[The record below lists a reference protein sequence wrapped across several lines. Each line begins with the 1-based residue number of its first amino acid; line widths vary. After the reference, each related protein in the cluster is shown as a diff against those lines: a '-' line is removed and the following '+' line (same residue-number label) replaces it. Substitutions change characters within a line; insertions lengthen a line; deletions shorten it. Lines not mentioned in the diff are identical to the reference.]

1 MRIKKI
7 ILHELQVPLKHPY
20 VLSREYGVQAVT
32 TPIVAEVQTDE
43 GLVGYGECDPWPLFT
58 GDSAASSMVVLSH
71 HLAPQLIGKDPT
83 NIHEIHRNMDAM
95 IRGNHISKS
104 ALDMAA
110 YDLFGKSAGLPV
122 HQLLGGKRRNE
133 IKCFWSVGGGTPEET
148 AQEILAVK
156 KQGYYG
162 CMIKIGTANYRN
174 DIARTLA
181 AREAV
186 GPDFPLVAD
195 ANQGWDV
202 DTAILYGRAVE
213 KAALLFFEQPVQ
225 SWDVQGMAR
234 IRRAINVPVSADEGV
249 ATVQDAVHL
258 VRAEAVDVLS
268 IKVTKHGGILPAK
281 EICDYAA
288 TSGIKLFFNSM
299 LEEGITQAASLCVA
313 ATVPNLMMNIGHSY
327 FSPLRLDG
335 DISDFHTRVINGVT
349 HISDAPGL
357 GIQIDEEAL
366 AKYTVNT
373 CSVE

>member
-1 MRIKKI
+1 F
-7 ILHELQVPLKHPY
+7 QF
-20 VLSREYGVQAVT
+20 
-32 TPIVAEVQTDE
+32 D
-43 GLVGYGECDPWPLFT
+43 F
-58 GDSAASSMVVLSH
+58 
-71 HLAPQLIGKDPT
+71 
-83 NIHEIHRNMDAM
+83 
-95 IRGNHISKS
+95 
-104 ALDMAA
+104 
-110 YDLFGKSAGLPV
+110 
-122 HQLLGGKRRNE
+122 
-133 IKCFWSVGGGTPEET
+133 
-148 AQEILAVK
+148 
-156 KQGYYG
+156 
-162 CMIKIGTANYRN
+162 KIGTANYRN